1 MQAAVSGPVAALESL
16 PIAVAM
22 RHDLWLYPTV
32 EIAHIAGFVVLV
44 GSIVVL
50 DLRLL
55 GLSRGIPV
63 RLLIRHVVPWS
74 AGALLVIVPSG
85 VLMFIA
91 HASDFLTNPAFQV
104 KLALIL
110 LAAVNAGLFHT
121 RVYRS
126 VGMWDR
132 DVRVPAFARFHAGA
146 SLALWFGVL
155 ACGRLLAYV

>member
-1 MQAAVSGPVAALESL
+1 MQSAPGGALGALESL
-16 PIAVAM
+16 PLAVAM
-22 RHDLWLYPTV
+22 RHDLWLYPSI
-32 EIAHIAGFVVLV
+32 EIAHITGFVVLV

-55 GLSRGIPV
+55 GLSRSIPV
-63 RLLIRHVVPWS
+63 SLLIRHVVPWS

-85 VLMFIA
+85 LLMFVA
-91 HASDFLTNPAFQV
+91 HATDFLTNPAFQI

-110 LAAVNAGLFHT
+110 AALLNAGLFHT
-121 RVYRS
+121 RARRS
-126 VGMWDR
+126 VVVWDR
-132 DVRVPAFARFHAGA
+132 DVGVPAFARLHAAA